1 MFSIPLGIEVK
12 KWSPFFVHYG
22 DKLDPPLGGE
32 MAHCRHCSEMKSNGE
47 NLRMHFYEKLEF
59 WGTDHLFE
67 ILHIR

>member
-1 MFSIPLGIEVK
+1 MESFFRALWRQIRSPL
-12 KWSPFFVHYG
+12 
-22 DKLDPPLGGE
+22 
-32 MAHCRHCSEMKSNGE
+32 ASEMKSNGE